1 MFCFPFVTFY
11 YDNLFL
17 NGYLNNSLQTTK
29 KKKNHSKNYNT
40 KFNIDMKP
48 TPTFSKSDYQ
58 FLREL
63 ILKSK
68 NSTNTKEANQLSQEL
83 DRAVIS
89 KESELDGS
97 IIRINSLVTIEDV
110 KANKQMKIQI
120 VLPSSADVKQS
131 KISILAPLSVAII
144 GFKENDEVDWEL
156 PAGIKTLK
164 IIAVDN
170 SAVHHS

>member
-1 MFCFPFVTFY
+1 
-11 YDNLFL
+11 
-17 NGYLNNSLQTTK
+17 
-29 KKKNHSKNYNT
+29 
-40 KFNIDMKP
+40 MKP
-48 TPTFSKSDYQ
+48 TPTFCKSDYQ

-89 KESELDGS
+89 KESELDS
-97 IIRINSLVTIEDV
+97 VIRINSIVIIEDV
-110 KANKQMKIQI
+110 KAKKQMKIQI
-120 VLPSSADVKQS
+120 VLPSAADVKQS

-164 IIAVDN
+164 VIAVDN